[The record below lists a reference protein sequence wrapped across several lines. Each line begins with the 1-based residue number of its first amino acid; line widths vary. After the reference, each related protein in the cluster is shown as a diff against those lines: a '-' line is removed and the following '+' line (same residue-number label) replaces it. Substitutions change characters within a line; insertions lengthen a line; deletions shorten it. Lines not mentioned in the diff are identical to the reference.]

1 MVYKTIDLP
10 IEISTREHIA
20 TEIKQKTGVEIDTN
34 IPQFISAESV
44 VIKANYL
51 LFPVQGQDNVLYV
64 DKSNKQIYIYD
75 IETMQYQAIV
85 QNLTPM
91 TDEEVKNMVD
101 KIKGVD

>member
-1 MVYKTIDLP
+1 M
-10 IEISTREHIA
+10 
-20 TEIKQKTGVEIDTN
+20 
-34 IPQFISAESV
+34 
-44 VIKANYL
+44 